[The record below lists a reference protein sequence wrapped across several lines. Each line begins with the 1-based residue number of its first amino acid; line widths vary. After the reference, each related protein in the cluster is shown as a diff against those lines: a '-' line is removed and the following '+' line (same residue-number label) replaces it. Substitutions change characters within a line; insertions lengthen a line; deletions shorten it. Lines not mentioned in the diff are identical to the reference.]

1 MTQPSNLL
9 RSDLRPESIGTDLY
23 DLPIHPSG
31 LSWPTEQWPREQADA
46 ETVARA
52 DSLFDLEPEQGLTYA
67 LLVIQQGKLIYE
79 RYDAGANAFYMQYSW
94 SMAKSVTHALV
105 GILVG
110 QGKID
115 IYEPVAVPEW
125 QASDDPRSSITWDH
139 LLRMSSGLAFNED
152 YVDGQISDVIP
163 MLMGEGRHDSGAYAA
178 NQEAIHSPGQHWAY
192 SSGTTNIICRL
203 LRDIIGNG
211 ATGMNA
217 FMEENLF
224 GPLGMRTPTPR
235 FDTSG
240 TFVGSSFLFAIPQ
253 DFARFGYLYLRDGVW
268 DGQRILPQGWVDHGR
283 TLTYQEGDEAYGAHW
298 WLRPNTSWFM
308 ASGYDGQRI
317 LIAPD
322 KDVIV
327 VRCGRTNVDAID
339 PIWKKINELVEQS

>member
-1 MTQPSNLL
+1 MTRKSKFLASTSIAANLTT
-9 RSDLRPESIGTDLY
+9 RPTHPG
-23 DLPIHPSG
+23 DLP
-31 LSWPTEQWPREQADA
+31 WPTEQWPREEASPETNAKAD
-46 ETVARA
+46 T
-52 DSLFDLEPEQGLTYA
+52 LFDLEPEQGYTYA
-67 LLVIQQGKLIYE
+67 LLVIKEGKLIYE
-79 RYDAGANAFYMQYSW
+79 RYDAGANAIYMQYSW
-94 SMAKSVTHALV
+94 SVAKSVVHALV
-105 GILVG
+105 GILVD

-115 IYEPVAVPEW
+115 LYEPAAVPEW
-125 QASDDPRSSITWDH
+125 QTSGDPRGQITLDQ

-152 YVDGQISDVIP
+152 YVDGQASDVIP
-163 MLMGEGRHDSGAYAA
+163 MLIGEGREDAGAYAA
-178 NQEAIHSPGQHWAY
+178 NKPALYPPDQQWAY

-203 LRDIIGNG
+203 LRDIVGNG
-211 ATGMNA
+211 ATGMSA

-268 DGQRILPQGWVDHGR
+268 DGKRILPEGWVDYAR
-283 TLTYQEGDEAYGAHW
+283 TPTYQDDEQAYGAHW
-298 WLRPNTSWFM
+298 WLRPDKTSWFM

-322 KDVIV
+322 KDVMVI
-327 VRCGRTNVDAID
+327 RCGRTNVEAID
-339 PIWKKINELVEQS
+339 PIWTRMNELVEQL